1 MEKKRSQPKWQRGV
15 LFGALLCL
23 LLPQSLRAEEWYVS
37 YQQGLEAF
45 RGKQWQ
51 KAIEQFNEAITDRP
65 DPGASAKTYGL
76 HFIDYFPYVYRGVSF
91 YRAGNLK
98 RALQDLQESERH
110 GEVLDA
116 SSDDNAE
123 QLLREHLSL
132 LQQYQ
137 IDQQTLAEA
146 VGLYRRKDYAEAI
159 ERLKTIRSNSPAYA
173 EARQY
178 ISKAEAD
185 MTKQAEGVKKTQPQR
200 QKQTTVDASELD
212 LETGIA
218 LFNRKSYD
226 AAERK
231 FRAVL
236 SRDPNNGT
244 ALQYLGRIRTER
256 RKLVAAASKKEDQP
270 SKPPPVQPKSR
281 TAKDRTVQRKQVDR
295 PPVRDISDSLFKA
308 GLALYEEGQLRKAKE
323 VFLRLNR
330 LKSTLAEV
338 SGYIDLI
345 SQNEDLVRQGV
356 LSYFEG
362 DYPQA
367 ITRLTEAS
375 GSNRDNASLYGFL
388 ASSLAARFFLG
399 GDEDADLRRR
409 ASDAYR
415 VAQTLDATYVL
426 DSRYVSPK
434 IIALLNSR

>member
-1 MEKKRSQPKWQRGV
+1 MEKKRSQPRWQRGV

-116 SSDDNAE
+116 SNDDNAE

-212 LETGIA
+212 LETG
-218 LFNRKSYD
+218 SSTSPST
-226 AAERK
+226 
-231 FRAVL
+231 VL
-236 SRDPNNGT
+236 SP
-244 ALQYLGRIRTER
+244 GRAT
-256 RKLVAAASKKEDQP
+256 
-270 SKPPPVQPKSR
+270 
-281 TAKDRTVQRKQVDR
+281 TQRKGN
-295 PPVRDISDSLFKA
+295 F
-308 GLALYEEGQLRKAKE
+308 
-323 VFLRLNR
+323 
-330 LKSTLAEV
+330 
-338 SGYIDLI
+338 
-345 SQNEDLVRQGV
+345 V
-356 LSYFEG
+356 LS
-362 DYPQA
+362 
-367 ITRLTEAS
+367 
-375 GSNRDNASLYGFL
+375 
-388 ASSLAARFFLG
+388 
-399 GDEDADLRRR
+399 
-409 ASDAYR
+409 
-415 VAQTLDATYVL
+415 
-426 DSRYVSPK
+426 
-434 IIALLNSR
+434 